1 MGLTP
6 SSLLLALRSI
16 GLPLGPVTL
25 CLAGL
30 IWASSCAAGSLVG
43 VALLGGAGGV
53 EFIDSL
59 ADPEQRAAA
68 DFARKSVAS
77 IRVRGAGSAS
87 MMGSGYFD
95 GPRSYVTS
103 AHTFA
108 DAFIGRSEVAD
119 TSLTEED
126 LARLLEQRIE
136 QALKEKRIMVQIRVE
151 AMRNGNT
158 LAQWRDVAAKAV
170 RIHPKLRIREHYA
183 NAQDSLAFD
192 IAHVMLDEEIP
203 ATYNVL
209 TRIGASTDGL
219 HVWASGPTT
228 EELDPLHAGQG
239 INALRLPFRRILLR
253 NGKPATIL
261 YDPGNR
267 SGGVRG
273 DSGGPCVSKALDGAQ
288 AQVFGI
294 VTAGARV
301 TASDGGKVGRA
312 TFITELAQPDIVAFL
327 GRNYSDWYRDRRNV
341 YADASAA
348 LTDFEDERSAAPE
361 HAAARRHDSWLTRWT
376 RPESGVRHPGF
387 D

>member
-1 MGLTP
+1 M
-6 SSLLLALRSI
+6 A
-16 GLPLGPVTL
+16 
-25 CLAGL
+25 
-30 IWASSCAAGSLVG
+30 G
-43 VALLGGAGGV
+43 VALLGGVGGA
-53 EFIDSL
+53 EFIGSL

-68 DFARKSVAS
+68 EFARKSVAS
-77 IRVRGAGSAS
+77 IRVGGAGGGS

-108 DAFIGRSEVAD
+108 DAFVGRNEVAD
-119 TSLTEED
+119 PARTEED
-126 LARLLEQRIE
+126 LVRLLEQRIE
-136 QALKEKRIMVQIRVE
+136 QALKQKRIKVQIQVE
-151 AMRNGNT
+151 VKRNGKT
-158 LAQWRDVAAKAV
+158 FVQWRDVAAMAV
-170 RIHPKLRIREHYA
+170 RIHPQLRIREHYA

-192 IAHVMLDEEIP
+192 VAHVMLEEEIP

-228 EELDPLHAGQG
+228 EEPEPLHAGQG
-239 INALRLPFRRILLR
+239 INALQLPFRKILLR
-253 NGKPATIL
+253 NGRPATIL

-273 DSGGPCVSKALDGAQ
+273 DSGGPCVSKTLDGAE

-301 TASDGGKVGRA
+301 AGSREGRVGRA

-341 YADASAA
+341 YADAPEARA
-348 LTDFEDERSAAPE
+348 DFEDERSAAPA
-361 HAAARRHDSWLTRWT
+361 HAAARRHDSLLTRWT
-376 RPESGVRHPGF
+376 RPDPGAGHPGT